1 MKVIFITGI
10 SGSGKTT
17 ALKTLED
24 LGYYTVDNIPID
36 LIHEVIS
43 LTKRAGIELITFGVS
58 PRDNEMVKKFL
69 DVLETLRKEKEY
81 EVRLIFLDAKDDAI
95 IRRYKET
102 RRKHPFEEGKTID
115 KAIKI
120 ERELLLP
127 IADYSDYRIDTTE
140 INIHQ
145 LRQRIKEFAGIEKE
159 SIVFHILSFGFKYG
173 IPSEA
178 DLVFDVRFVKNP
190 NFHPELKK
198 LDGTNKEV
206 QDYVFSDENAVKYL
220 RMIEEMVEF
229 LKDRLV
235 KDGRYT
241 ATIAIGC
248 TGGRHRSIAFA
259 EKLKEF
265 IENKVGA
272 QCIVNH
278 RDKEKDLLI

>member
-145 LRQRIKEFAGIEKE
+145 LRQRIREVAGIEKE

-178 DLVFDVRFVKNP
+178 DLVFDVRFVRNP

>member
-43 LTKRAGIELITFGVS
+43 LTKRAGIEFITFGVS

-69 DVLETLRKEKEY
+69 YVLETLKKEKEY
-81 EVRLIFLDAKDDAI
+81 EVKLVFLDAKDEVI

-120 ERELLLP
+120 EREILLP
-127 IADYSDYRIDTTE
+127 IADYSDVRIDTTE

-145 LRQRIKEFAGIEKE
+145 LRQRIREVAGVEKD
-159 SIVFHILSFGFKYG
+159 SIVFHVLSFGFKYG

-220 RMIEEMVEF
+220 RMIEDMVEF

-265 IENKVGA
+265 IENKIGA

-278 RDKEKDLLI
+278 RDKEKDLPV